1 MKKITFLLFV
11 TSILFISCGKSDSE
25 NTEVNNKIE
34 LSMFYGEWFSVSN
47 STCYSF
53 VNTKMEGIIY
63 QNMNTMPSIY
73 DNISGSWTFYKE
85 NSILRLLVNYNNKME
100 SQTEDYKVN
109 SIDDYSISLKNMD
122 LYNDIVLNK
131 IIATNSMK
139 IGEKYDIT
147 YNNSKFESPIY
158 SSLNTSIATVDNTGQ
173 VTATGTGITFISIKS
188 QIGTVFVKI
197 EVGSRVDAFAEEL
210 FSNIDKILETHGQPD
225 NTAVTES
232 GTKIVA
238 YLKSLSDSSLGYVHY
253 RYDDETREISQIL
266 TVYTNES
273 SYKNDESYI
282 KDNNVSISDVVGDVY
297 GKDAALLNNRY
308 SYSMLKDDEGYKI
321 LYSNF
326 EYSKKHGRY

>member
-1 MKKITFLLFV
+1 MKKITLLLFV
-11 TSILFISCGKSDSE
+11 TSILFISCGKSDSD

-47 STCYSF
+47 STYYNF

-73 DNISGSWTFYKE
+73 DYISGGWTFYKE
-85 NSILRLLVNYNNKME
+85 NSILRILVNYNNKME
-100 SQTEDYKVN
+100 SQTEDYKVI
-109 SIDDYSISLKNMD
+109 SIDDYSMTMQYIEYSKE
-122 LYNDIVLNK
+122 IVLNK
-131 IIATNSMK
+131 IIASKTMS
-139 IGEKYDIT
+139 IGEKYDINN
-147 YNNSKFESPIY
+147 NNSNFESPIY

-188 QIGTVFVKI
+188 QVGTVFVKI
-197 EVGSRVDAFAEEL
+197 EVDSRVDTFTEEL

-225 NTAVTES
+225 NTADTES
-232 GTKIVA
+232 GTKVVVYMKSVA
-238 YLKSLSDSSLGYVHY
+238 DSSLGYVHY
-253 RYDDETREISQIL
+253 RYDDETREITQIL

-282 KDNNVSISDVVGDVY
+282 KDNNVIIEDLVGDVY
-297 GKDAALLNNRY
+297 GKDAFLLSNKY
-308 SYSMLKDDEGYKI
+308 SYNLLKDDEGYKI

-326 EYSKKHGRY
+326 AYSIKYGRY